1 MAKGKSFA
9 AKLAHEQS
17 SEGKVICPVCNT
29 EIKKIKLILS
39 RESKANTWAPKYEFR
54 NICKCNEQ
62 DIFTGKILS

>member
-17 SEGKVICPVCNT
+17 TEGKIICPVCNQ

-39 RESKANTWAPKYEFR
+39 RDSKAGTWAPKYDFR
-54 NICKCNEQ
+54 DICKCNEQ
-62 DIFTGKILS
+62 DIMNGKV

>member
-1 MAKGKSFA
+1 MAKGKSFS

-17 SEGKVICPVCNT
+17 TEGKVICPVCNT

-39 RESKANTWAPKYEFR
+39 RQSKANTWAPKYEFR

-62 DIFTGKILS
+62 EILTGKILS